1 MEMTWAWARAW
12 EAAALATV
20 AEEKAAVASMI
31 VAEEKAAVLAWVEEW
46 VAGMKRHP
54 LALLRI
60 DRFGNN
66 RIVLPLSSQIFH
78 LTFSPRRRKNQF
90 YQQSVE
96 APLALLPGE
105 DEEAARAR
113 IEKKRLEEEE
123 AKLAAEK
130 AAEEAAAAKAAEES
144 ARAEAAKKAGEA
156 EGDLL
161 AAFASGDKLGAD
173 LKAWCEEQGSVLP
186 SVEKLVFHL
195 LMETQKD
202 EPNPECTWADA
213 SNQGTALAA
222 MVEDNVSAMTEVLFA
237 IQRFCVEIKFP
248 RVGGEYLVQ
257 AMFRNM
263 YKFDLADE
271 DAFEQWRDDESAA
284 REGGKGTSIIQTM
297 DWFNWLDED
306 DEESEEEYEEEE
318 E

>member
-1 MEMTWAWARAW
+1 MVQNSRVAAFTEIVEGVERERVRPNESEAKVVMEMTWAWARAW

-31 VAEEKAAVLAWVEEW
+31 VAEEKAALLAWVEEW

-113 IEKKRLEEEE
+113 IEKRKLEEEE

-130 AAEEAAAAKAAEES
+130 SVEEADNTPAKHSEES
-144 ARAEAAKKAGEA
+144 VMVEAAQKVRYVEN
-156 EGDLL
+156 DLL
-161 AAFASGDKLGAD
+161 VVFASRGDKIEGD
-173 LKAWCEEQGSVLP
+173 LKAWC
-186 SVEKLVFHL
+186 LV
-195 LMETQKD
+195 
-202 EPNPECTWADA
+202 
-213 SNQGTALAA
+213 
-222 MVEDNVSAMTEVLFA
+222 
-237 IQRFCVEIKFP
+237 
-248 RVGGEYLVQ
+248 
-257 AMFRNM
+257 
-263 YKFDLADE
+263 
-271 DAFEQWRDDESAA
+271 
-284 REGGKGTSIIQTM
+284 
-297 DWFNWLDED
+297 
-306 DEESEEEYEEEE
+306 
-318 E
+318 